1 MNKPD
6 QVRELLENAVP
17 HLKRNPDS
25 LHIFVEAGSVYAT
38 GAGLNLSFE
47 YQFNLVIVA
56 TDYPEHADRIIVPLL
71 AWCRTN
77 QPELLMNPDR
87 RNGFRFRAEQL
98 NNKTA
103 DVEITLALTERVKVY
118 PDENGVVKVEHP
130 PEPPLLDAPDGIT
143 WQLLVNGADV
153 QIGDHGLIY
162 E

>member
-1 MNKPD
+1 MNKPN

-25 LHIFVEAGSVYAT
+25 LHIFVEAGSVCAT

-71 AWCRTN
+71 AWCRDN

-87 RNGFRFRAEQL
+87 RDGFRFRAEQL
-98 NNKTA
+98 NNKTV
-103 DVEITLALTERVKVY
+103 DVELTLALTERVKVY
-118 PDENGVVKVEHP
+118 PDHNGVVQVEHL
-130 PEPPLLDAPDGIT
+130 PEPPLLDAPDGVT
-143 WQLLVNGADV
+143 WQLLVNGAEV
-153 QIGDHGLIY
+153 QVGDHGLIY

>member
-98 NNKTA
+98 NHTTC
-103 DVEITLALTERVKVY
+103 DIEITLQLTERVCVTKV
-118 PDENGVVKVEHP
+118 DGGVNVEHL
-130 PEPPLLDAPDGIT
+130 PEPPDYDDDPTIDWELIWLKEGIDG
-143 WQLLVNGADV
+143 
-153 QIGDHGLIY
+153 
-162 E
+162 